1 MSIDDIKKRFV
12 NEIKL
17 RAYDDKYIDKN
28 EEREILQIAIQLGV
42 SIERV
47 TEGALREL
55 GLAGDA
61 MRNLIGWCHE
71 TQQPIDLQV
80 CVDDAT
86 LARIWSNVLRFR
98 CPHCGTKHETKVQ
111 RLASRPFSLEPPK
124 TKRTR
129 HQHARSVDA
138 KSVTNVLA
146 RA

>member
-1 MSIDDIKKRFV
+1 MGRWTST
-12 NEIKL
+12 E
-17 RAYDDKYIDKN
+17 
-28 EEREILQIAIQLGV
+28 QTIAVTEVFATNDVRTLIANHLGV

-47 TEGALREL
+47 AEGALREL

-111 RLASRPFSLEPPK
+111 RLASRPFSLEGA
-124 TKRTR
+124 RGISTR
-129 HQHARSVDA
+129 GRWMQSR
-138 KSVTNVLA
+138 
-146 RA
+146 

>member
-1 MSIDDIKKRFV
+1 MEAYMGRWASSEQTIAVK
-12 NEIKL
+12 EIFATNDVRTL
-17 RAYDDKYIDKN
+17 ITN
-28 EEREILQIAIQLGV
+28 HLGV
-42 SIERV
+42 STERV
-47 TEGALREL
+47 AQEALCEL

-71 TQQPIDLQV
+71 TQQPIDLQL

-86 LARIWSNVLRFR
+86 LARIWSNVLRFQ

-111 RLASRPFSLEPPK
+111 RLTSRPFSLEPPQ

-129 HQHARSVDA
+129 HQHTARSVDA